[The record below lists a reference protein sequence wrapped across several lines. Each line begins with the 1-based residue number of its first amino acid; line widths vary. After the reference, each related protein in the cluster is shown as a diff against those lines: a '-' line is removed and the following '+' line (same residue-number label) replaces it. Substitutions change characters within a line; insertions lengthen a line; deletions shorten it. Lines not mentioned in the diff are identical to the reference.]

1 VEKLFRSGTIELAG
15 HVARPRI
22 AAGTTVPAL
31 VLAHGFPDVNQ
42 GGRLSARSFPELADR
57 IATEMGWMALVF
69 TFRGC
74 GDSEGDFSMHGWRDD
89 MLAACAF
96 MRQMPEVRDVWAGGF
111 GSGGSMALCAAAID
125 LEIRGVAAM
134 GAHAD
139 FDDWATHPRRL
150 LEYARET
157 SIIRSAAFPTP
168 FEPWA
173 RQIREVSAVR
183 AMRSVAP
190 RPVLV
195 MHGSEDE
202 VVPVLD
208 SRALAD
214 AHGSADVR
222 IIDGGGHQLRHDP
235 RAVAVLLGWLDRQRA
250 RGSVASASMP

>member
-1 VEKLFRSGTIELAG
+1 MEKLFSSGSIELAG
-15 HVARPRI
+15 HIARPRS
-22 AAGTTVPAL
+22 AAGTKVPGL

-42 GGRLSARSFPELADR
+42 GGRLSARSFPELAER
-57 IATEMGWMALVF
+57 IATEMGWMAMVF

-74 GDSEGDFSMHGWRDD
+74 GDSDGNFSMHGWRDD

-96 MRQMPEVRDVWAGGF
+96 LRAKPEVRDVWAGGF

-125 LEIRGVAAM
+125 TEIRGVAAM

-157 SIIRSAAFPTP
+157 TIISSRSFPSP

-173 RQIREVSAVR
+173 RQIREVSAVG
-183 AMRSVAP
+183 AIRSIAP
-190 RPVLV
+190 RPVLIL
-195 MHGSEDE
+195 HGSEDA

-208 SRALAD
+208 SRVLAE
-214 AHGSADVR
+214 AHGSADLR

-235 RAVAVLLGWLDRQRA
+235 RAVAVLLGWLDRQRSL
-250 RGSVASASMP
+250 GSMVSASMP

>member
-1 VEKLFRSGTIELAG
+1 METLFSSGSIELAG
-15 HVARPRI
+15 HLARPRI
-22 AAGTTVPAL
+22 AAGTEVPGF

-57 IATEMGWMALVF
+57 IANEMGWMALVF

-74 GDSEGDFSMHGWRDD
+74 GDSGGDFSMHGWRDD

-96 MRQMPEVRDVWAGGF
+96 LRSMPEVREVWAGGF
-111 GSGGSMALCAAAID
+111 GSGGSMALCAAGID
-125 LEIRGVAAM
+125 REIRGVAAM

-157 SIIRSAAFPTP
+157 TIIRSSTFPTP

-173 RQIREVSAVR
+173 RQIREVSAVH
-183 AMRSVAP
+183 AIRSVAP
-190 RPVLV
+190 RPVLI
-195 MHGSEDE
+195 MHGSEDP

-208 SRALAD
+208 ARVLAD
-214 AHGSADVR
+214 AHGSADLR
-222 IIDGGGHQLRHDP
+222 IIEGGGHQLRHDP
-235 RAVAVLLGWLDRQRA
+235 RAVAVLLGWLDRQRS
-250 RGSVASASMP
+250 RGSGVAASMP

>member
-1 VEKLFRSGTIELAG
+1 MEKLFSSGSIELAG
-15 HVARPRI
+15 HIARPRS
-22 AAGTTVPAL
+22 AAGTKVPGL

-42 GGRLSARSFPELADR
+42 GGRLSARSFPELAER
-57 IATEMGWMALVF
+57 IATEMGWMAMVF

-74 GDSEGDFSMHGWRDD
+74 GDSDGNFSMHGWRDD

-96 MRQMPEVRDVWAGGF
+96 LRAMPEVRDVWAGGF

-125 LEIRGVAAM
+125 TEIRGVAAM

-157 SIIRSAAFPTP
+157 TIISSRSFPSP

-173 RQIREVSAVR
+173 RQIREVSAVG
-183 AMRSVAP
+183 AIRSIAP
-190 RPVLV
+190 RPVLIL
-195 MHGSEDE
+195 HGSEDA
-202 VVPVLD
+202 VVPVLE
-208 SRALAD
+208 SRVLAE
-214 AHGSADVR
+214 AHGSADLR

-235 RAVAVLLGWLDRQRA
+235 RAVAVLLGWLDRQRSL
-250 RGSVASASMP
+250 GSMVSASMP

>member
-1 VEKLFRSGTIELAG
+1 MEKLFSSGSIELAG

-22 AAGTTVPAL
+22 AAGTTVPGL

-74 GDSEGDFSMHGWRDD
+74 GDSEGNFSMHGWRDD
-89 MLAACAF
+89 MLSACAF
-96 MRQMPEVRDVWAGGF
+96 LRSMPEVRDVWAGGF

-125 LEIRGVAAM
+125 REIRGVAAM

-157 SIIRSAAFPTP
+157 TIIRSPNFPTP

-183 AMRSVAP
+183 AIRSVAP
-190 RPVLV
+190 RPALI
-195 MHGSEDE
+195 MHGSEDAS
-202 VVPVLD
+202 VPVLD
-208 SRALAD
+208 SRTLAE

-235 RAVAVLLGWLDRQRA
+235 RAVAVLLGWLDRQRSL
-250 RGSVASASMP
+250 GSTVSASMP